1 MADAIG
7 NAVFN
12 GRRGDA
18 SGMLRE
24 LWHPFGLEGMPRLL
38 VVLAKHRSDENH
50 WVVHRFSLP
59 DGTLTTYD
67 SYPERCLPDGRP
79 LGWWFAIRIAWPN
92 AIYPSPDHLMQKMV
106 RLHRPMQLEIDNSV
120 AAAGIW
126 RNLLMGSRAERSLD
140 LERLRDLINTEVKNL
155 RQRKL
160 MGKLSISAPRPSWDD
175 M

>member
-1 MADAIG
+1 MGSTPVSKLTYTQLYRALTKL
-7 NAVFN
+7 
-12 GRRGDA
+12 RRNI
-18 SGMLRE
+18 
-24 LWHPFGLEGMPRLL
+24 
-38 VVLAKHRSDENH
+38 RS
-50 WVVHRFSLP
+50 FSLP

-67 SYPERCLPDGRP
+67 SYPERCLPDGRVSASSESVDDELSNPVWYQP

-106 RLHRPMQLEIDNSV
+106 RLHRPMQLGIDNSV

-160 MGKLSISAPRPSWDD
+160 MGKLSISAPRPNWDD

>member
-1 MADAIG
+1 MADATS
-7 NAVFN
+7 NPVFN
-12 GRRGDA
+12 GRRRDA

-67 SYPERCLPDGRP
+67 SYPERCLPVPDDG
-79 LGWWFAIRIAWPN
+79 L
-92 AIYPSPDHLMQKMV
+92 DHLMQKMV
-106 RLHRPMQLEIDNSV
+106 RLHRPMQLGIDNSV
-120 AAAGIW
+120 TAAGIW
-126 RNLLMGSRAERSLD
+126 RNLLMSSCAERSLD

-160 MGKLSISAPRPSWDD
+160 MGELSISAPRPNWDD
-175 M
+175 V